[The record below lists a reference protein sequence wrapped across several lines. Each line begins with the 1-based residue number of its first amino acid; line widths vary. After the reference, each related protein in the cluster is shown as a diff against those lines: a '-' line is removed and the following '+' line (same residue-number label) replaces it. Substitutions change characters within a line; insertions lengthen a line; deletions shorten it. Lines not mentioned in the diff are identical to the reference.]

1 MGLENQTSV
10 TEFILLGLTD
20 NPILQI
26 LLFVFFL
33 LVYIITLLANTGI
46 IVITWLD
53 VHLQTPMYFFLSH
66 LSFVDICYSSVTTPK
81 NLQSLL
87 VEKKSISFLGCALQ
101 MYFFIGFAA
110 SESFLLVVMAFDR
123 YVAIC
128 NPLLY
133 SVLMNRRLCIQLM
146 TAVYLASFVIS
157 LIHTTC
163 TFRLSFCESNVIN
176 HFFCD
181 VPPLLVLS
189 CSDTLVNEIVI
200 FIIVGFNCIT
210 SLLTILISYIYI
222 ISTILKIRSA
232 EGRQKTFSTC
242 ASHFTAV
249 LIFYCTV
256 VSMNLR
262 PPSSYSLDQ
271 NKVTSVFYTM
281 MIPMLNPLIYSLKNK
296 EVKTAMRKVFRLN
309 FAI

>member
-1 MGLENQTSV
+1 MEGRNQTSV

-33 LVYIITLLANTGI
+33 LVYIITLLANTWI
-46 IVITWLD
+46 IVLTWLD
-53 VHLQTPMYFFLSH
+53 VRLQTPMYFFLSH

-110 SESFLLVVMAFDR
+110 SETFLLVVMAYDR
-123 YVAIC
+123 YLAIC

-133 SVLMNRRLCIQLM
+133 SVLMNRRLCIHLM
-146 TAVYLASFVIS
+146 TAVYLVSFVIS

-181 VPPLLVLS
+181 IPPLLVLS

-210 SLLTILISYIYI
+210 SFLTILISYIYI
-222 ISTILKIRSA
+222 ISTILKIPSA

-249 LIFYCTV
+249 LIFYGTII
-256 VSMNLR
+256 SMNLR

-271 NKVTSVFYTM
+271 DKVTSVFYTM

-296 EVKTAMRKVFRLN
+296 EVKAAMRKVFRLN

>member
-1 MGLENQTSV
+1 MEGRNQTSV

-20 NPILQI
+20 HPILQI

-46 IVITWLD
+46 IVLTWLD
-53 VHLQTPMYFFLSH
+53 VRLQTPMYFFLSH
-66 LSFVDICYSSVTTPK
+66 LSFVDICYSSATTPK
-81 NLQSLL
+81 NLQILL
-87 VEKKSISFLGCALQ
+87 GEKKSISFLGCALQ
-101 MYFFIGFAA
+101 MYFFIGFGA
-110 SESFLLVVMAFDR
+110 SEGFLLTVMAFDR

-133 SVLMNRRLCIQLM
+133 SVIMNSRVCIQLM
-146 TAVYLASFVIS
+146 TAVYLVSFVIS
-157 LIHTTC
+157 LIQTIF

-181 VPPLLVLS
+181 IPPLLLLS
-189 CSDTLVNEIVI
+189 CSDTSVNEVVS
-200 FIIVGFNCIT
+200 FIIIGFNCII

-222 ISTILKIRSA
+222 ISTILRIRSA
-232 EGRQKTFSTC
+232 EGRHKTFSTC

-249 LIFYCTV
+249 LIFFGTILF
-256 VSMNLR
+256 MNLQ

-271 NKVTSVFYTM
+271 EKAISVFYTM
-281 MIPMLNPLIYSLKNK
+281 VIPMLNPLIYSLKNK
-296 EVKTAMRKVFRLN
+296 EVKAAMSKIFRLN